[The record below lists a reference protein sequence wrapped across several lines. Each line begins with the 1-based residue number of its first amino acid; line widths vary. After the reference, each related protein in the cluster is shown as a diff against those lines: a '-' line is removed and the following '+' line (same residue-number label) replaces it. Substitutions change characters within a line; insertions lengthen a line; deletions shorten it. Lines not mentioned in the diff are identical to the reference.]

1 VRGIIRLLTLL
12 LFIICSHYVTF
23 ASDVTLEE
31 DLQKDLAQSSAL
43 IQQAM
48 VNLKSGTPITNGM
61 IRLKAVSKNVRT
73 LNLLLDNKFRTQ
85 AEEVKALGGKAGE
98 RQMSMAE
105 RFRQS
110 LEEYLSLIDSLPSP
124 GKISQAELENLK
136 VLLDKILHSK
146 KRPIHGSLPYTYLN
160 YSAKEPAADPPII
173 PAYKGGNKVVSLADT
188 EDTEEAPISEEI
200 AKLARSLDWNP
211 VSIYEYVNNNIETEW
226 YWGCMKGAEETLH
239 LYLHA
244 W

>member
-1 VRGIIRLLTLL
+1 MPL

-31 DLQKDLAQSSAL
+31 DLQKNLAQSSAL
-43 IQQAM
+43 IEQAM
-48 VNLKSGTPITNGM
+48 ANLKSGTPISNGM

-73 LNLLLDNKFRTQ
+73 LNLLLDEKFRMQ
-85 AEEVKALGGKAGE
+85 EKEIEVLGAKARE
-98 RQMSMAE
+98 RQMGMAE

-136 VLLDKILHSK
+136 ILLEKILHKK
-146 KRPIHGSLPYTYLN
+146 KRPIHGSLPYTHLN